1 MADAIYNNS
10 VTKYYDFL
18 FIELGDK
25 RTNHWPL
32 LGSPIPGLTIIG
44 LYLYFILSYG
54 PRFMAN
60 RKPLNLRYVLIVYNF
75 FQVGISVW
83 LVWEA
88 MDAAWTHYS
97 WKCEPVDFS
106 NSPSAMRIAWGVYIY
121 FLAKI
126 SELLDTVF
134 FVLRKKHNQITF
146 LHMYHHTVMPMVS
159 WGAAKY
165 YPGGHGTFIGTIN
178 SFVHVIMYTYYALA
192 ALGDQ
197 WQKYLWWK
205 KYITTLQLLQFCIA
219 FIHSS
224 QLLFTDCGYPRW
236 SVYFTLPNAI
246 FFYYLFSDFY
256 NKAYGSSTP
265 KGKGKD
271 GKEVA
276 NGVPNGKAQMNG
288 HNGVALSN
296 GKMET
301 AKTK

>member
-1 MADAIYNNS
+1 MPSTIHLVLS
-10 VTKYYDFL
+10 VTCCVDIVHLQSTASRHSWHGLKKVSFL
-18 FIELGDK
+18 FHYFYLLKITFLRRGRARK
-25 RTNHWPL
+25 FLIRNHL
-32 LGSPIPGLTIIG
+32 KFQILTH
-44 LYLYFILSYG
+44 
-54 PRFMAN
+54 
-60 RKPLNLRYVLIVYNF
+60 
-75 FQVGISVW
+75 
-83 LVWEA
+83 
-88 MDAAWTHYS
+88 T
-97 WKCEPVDFS
+97 FS
-106 NSPSAMRIAWGVYIY
+106 FS
-121 FLAKI
+121 LQ
-126 SELLDTVF
+126 VF